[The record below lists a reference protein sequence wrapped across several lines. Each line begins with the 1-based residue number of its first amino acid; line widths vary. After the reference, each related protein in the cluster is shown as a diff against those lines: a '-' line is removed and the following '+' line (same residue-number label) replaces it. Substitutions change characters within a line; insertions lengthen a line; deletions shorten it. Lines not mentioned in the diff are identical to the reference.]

1 MAKVVE
7 DRSPYHNI
15 IIDQSLTGRTAIT
28 IDGMELK
35 GVRTIGFDQSY
46 DTTPEVTVELV
57 PNRLNVGVLAKL
69 GVEIDIGDIHD
80 AINCLQLEMKLN
92 EEFRDAMIA
101 SVSSALVEHD
111 IHKES
116 VTEIAEAVVERVF
129 EGCK

>member
-15 IIDQSLTGRTAIT
+15 IIDQAAIT

-35 GVRTIGFDQSY
+35 GVRTISFDQSY

-69 GVEIDIGDIHD
+69 GVEIDIGDIRD
-80 AINCLQLEMKLN
+80 AANCLQLEMKLN

-111 IHKES
+111 IGEES
-116 VTEIAEAVVERVF
+116 VTEIAKAVVERVF